1 MNYLKTFLPYLFG
14 NKKGKSLE
22 ISLPDFSVTPLTSLS
37 FEELLMFHTLKH
49 TLNSF
54 IDSLDLEALK
64 KNEVFHLFNFLEFL
78 KPEMKKNIQSLFQE
92 NWLLFNE
99 AINAHPLTKKE
110 LQVLLDTKTDKLTV
124 YALLRKERRERGV
137 IVIKNKNGEF
147 FTRNNGSIWSIPVL
161 GLSRRGLPFQ
171 HSNGCTPM
179 GVYTLDSVM
188 PEANKN
194 FEFGLYRRLIVN
206 FIPSSDGEVEILKL
220 LPSSHHKLSWWKQSV
235 VARILGRSLL
245 RIHGTGRVNR
255 NVFSPFYPFVPTSGC
270 LATNESSLFGF
281 KAFHDQRL
289 LLDALMQAQGL
300 AASYENESKI
310 HGLLYVVEFNDNLSA
325 IRL

>member
-1 MNYLKTFLPYLFG
+1 
-14 NKKGKSLE
+14 
-22 ISLPDFSVTPLTSLS
+22 
-37 FEELLMFHTLKH
+37 
-49 TLNSF
+49 
-54 IDSLDLEALK
+54 
-64 KNEVFHLFNFLEFL
+64 
-78 KPEMKKNIQSLFQE
+78 MKKNIQSLFQE